1 MIGAE
6 NAAALRKIRPRWLA
20 GVAMATPVERLGA
33 LTVGRIEIVTAQELS
48 VSLFGETP
56 QATALNSGI
65 PTGFPRINAYVL
77 VPNET
82 GAVVGV
88 VKEISIVKQA
98 LKREGGRS
106 DGIIDLPFPARLL
119 TAIPFGT
126 LTREDGPGRKFSYK
140 LERGVPVLPSVGDP
154 VVLPTPDQLRCIVE
168 AEEKD
173 RIVELG
179 VAPFAGDAT
188 VWIHPDRIFGR
199 HLAILGNTGSGKS
212 CSVAGIVRWSL
223 EAAKRR
229 LKAGEGPNARFI
241 ILDPNGE
248 YSEAFK
254 DGSIPARRYAVGG
267 KDGARPLTVPGWLW
281 TGQEWAAF
289 TAAQGGVQR
298 PILLRA
304 LRSLRNESDSGQVV
318 ADQAVRRY
326 QGYLHQY
333 RQLHVEV
340 PQSIASFPANRNFG
354 ESLRGLAD
362 LMRNDVATLG
372 AVAPPPAALIAAIG
386 TAIPEIDRIRGL
398 REYQAGRFNDYQPA
412 DLMAAITAI
421 ENIVNNFPISAGF
434 GEISEDAPV
443 KFDISKLPDRIRDIA
458 QATGGQALANVEPL
472 MNRIQVLLG
481 DRRLRPVIETD
492 GVESLE
498 AWLNEL
504 LAPTNDNPE
513 ALAIVDL
520 SLVPSDVVHVAVGV
534 ITRLIFEALQRQL
547 KADRD
552 ALPTVIVLEE
562 AHTFVRK
569 EADQGASQ
577 AAAEV
582 CRQVFERVAREGRKF
597 GLGLV
602 LASQRPSEL
611 SPTVLAQ
618 CNSFLLHRIVNDVD
632 QNLVRRLV
640 PDALGGLLGELPT
653 LPSQQAILLGW
664 AVPTPVLVRIRD
676 LEQRPRSSDPEFW
689 DTWTRKKGSPPDWA
703 LVANEWERGD
713 TPVEPAIPAAPGS
726 VFD

>member
-1 MIGAE
+1 
-6 NAAALRKIRPRWLA
+6 
-20 GVAMATPVERLGA
+20 
-33 LTVGRIEIVTAQELS
+33 
-48 VSLFGETP
+48 
-56 QATALNSGI
+56 
-65 PTGFPRINAYVL
+65 VL

-126 LTREDGPGRKFSYK
+126 LTREDGPGRKVSYK

-179 VAPFAGDAT
+179 TAPFAGDAT
-188 VWIHPDRIFGR
+188 VWVHPDRIFGR

-223 EAAKRR
+223 EAAKAR
-229 LKAGEGPNARFI
+229 LKSGEGPNARFI

-254 DGSIPARRYAVGG
+254 DGGIPARRYAVGG

-289 TAAQGGVQR
+289 TDAKSGAQR
-298 PILLRA
+298 PILTQA
-304 LRSLRNESDSGQVV
+304 LRSLRNEGTSSEVIK
-318 ADQAVRRY
+318 DQAIQRY
-326 QGYLHQY
+326 KGYLHHY
-333 RQLHVEV
+333 RQLYANL
-340 PQSIASFPANRNFG
+340 PRSIQVFPASKEFG
-354 ESLRGLAD
+354 ENLSGLSSLMGR
-362 LMRNDVATLG
+362 DVRTLN
-372 AVAPPPAALIAAIG
+372 ALEPPPTELVSALNA
-386 TAIPEIDRIRGL
+386 AIPEIDRARASGESTYNGTL
-398 REYQAGRFNDYQPA
+398 RYNPYQP
-412 DLMAAITAI
+412 DVLESII
-421 ENIVNNFPISAGF
+421 GLLDRIVSRFPISAGF
-434 GEISEDAPV
+434 GEISEDSPV
-443 KFDISKLPDRIRDIA
+443 QFDIGRLPDRIRDIA
-458 QATGGQALANVEPL
+458 QATGGQALTNVEPL

-498 AWLNEL
+498 MWLNEL
-504 LAPTNDNPE
+504 LAPTKDNPE

-689 DTWTRKKGSPPDWA
+689 DTWTRKKGSLPDWA
-703 LVANEWERGD
+703 PVAREWERGD
-713 TPVEPAIPAAPGS
+713 TPEEPAEPAATGG
-726 VFD
+726 VFN